1 MHTFAYQGMRGSK
14 TGKVKSAYKVR
25 RCMRTTIHLPDD
37 RAEQIRTLAEAE
49 GISQSEWLRR
59 AIEAACVPSAYP
71 LHTSAYPPETSTDE
85 LRAVQER
92 VSKAEADLATTT
104 AERDQARED
113 LAAERTARAVAEAEA
128 SAAATAR
135 EDLAAQVLELE
146 EARHALEK
154 RVIRAEVLAERM
166 EAETTDAREASA
178 KLTAEKD
185 ARIGELKQAY
195 DHTVGLLADEKRRAE
210 ALIPERS
217 GPSAGTVEAAAP
229 ITIQATAATVPP
241 PLRKRMG
248 MAWAII
254 RGVPA

>member
-1 MHTFAYQGMRGSK
+1 MKYSINVPDSVAEAAKARAADLGMSPAEF
-14 TGKVKSAYKVR
+14 SR
-25 RCMRTTIHLPDD
+25 RALVAACTQTDPNEGLERTQAELGRV
-37 RAEQIRTLAEAE
+37 RAELAE
-49 GISQSEWLRR
+49 
-59 AIEAACVPSAYP
+59 V
-71 LHTSAYPPETSTDE
+71 
-85 LRAVQER
+85 
-92 VSKAEADLATTT
+92 T
-104 AERDQARED
+104 AERDRLRED
-113 LAAERTARAVAEAEA
+113 LATAEASAKQVRAEA